1 MQFQIPIEIKRLPDP
16 ITYRDKI
23 LLTGSCFTEHIGNT
37 LADLK
42 FSTLQNPNGNLF
54 DPVSVCKSLVSYIQ
68 NKQYTVADL
77 FQLNEVWH
85 SWHHHSRFSNIDA
98 NECVRI
104 INESQNKAHTFL
116 KEADW
121 IIITLGSSFSYR
133 LINQSGS
140 SKAFPLGGDLKGA
153 AVANCHRAPAQ
164 WFNKHLLEID
174 EIISLLDNCYHLL
187 LQFNPKLKII
197 FTVSP
202 VRHIRDGAVG
212 NNRSKAR
219 LIESVHSLVNKFDQL
234 YYFPAYEL
242 VIDVLRDY
250 RFYDIDLVHPN
261 YMATE
266 FVLDKFAE
274 TCIDDA
280 TKLLMEE
287 IKKIMIARKHKPFQP
302 DTNAHRQFLKTHFEK
317 TKGLQKKYP
326 FLDLEKELNYF
337 KS

>member
-16 ITYRDKI
+16 ITYRHKVS
-23 LLTGSCFTEHIGNT
+23 LRASCFTEHIGNT

-140 SKAFPLGGDLKGA
+140 SKAFHLGGDLEVA

-174 EIISLLDNCYHLL
+174 EIISLLDNCYHQL

-202 VRHIRDGAVG
+202 VRHIRDGVVG
-212 NNRSKAR
+212 N
-219 LIESVHSLVNKFDQL
+219 
-234 YYFPAYEL
+234 
-242 VIDVLRDY
+242 
-250 RFYDIDLVHPN
+250 
-261 YMATE
+261 
-266 FVLDKFAE
+266 
-274 TCIDDA
+274 
-280 TKLLMEE
+280 
-287 IKKIMIARKHKPFQP
+287 
-302 DTNAHRQFLKTHFEK
+302 
-317 TKGLQKKYP
+317 
-326 FLDLEKELNYF
+326 
-337 KS
+337 